1 LSIKLK
7 RKSSTKTRLCPS
19 FLFPQNPTI
28 STLDMSSAFD
38 SPGLA
43 LQQALE
49 ELTQTFE
56 RKRKPSLYHRNTP
69 TSKRCPQHPIPCLV
83 PHYEPMHGTTTS
95 QAVAV
100 QAALKKSLSNPIGF
114 PLTLT
119 PDEKQFIIDTGA
131 SITIMNS
138 NDDYITP
145 ITPVQRTELKG
156 IASGL
161 TVQGIGTA
169 QYIFLD
175 DKGAD
180 ITLVLPNMLFVPNLP
195 IRLLCP

>member
-1 LSIKLK
+1 
-7 RKSSTKTRLCPS
+7 
-19 FLFPQNPTI
+19 
-28 STLDMSSAFD
+28 
-38 SPGLA
+38 
-43 LQQALE
+43 
-49 ELTQTFE
+49 
-56 RKRKPSLYHRNTP
+56 
-69 TSKRCPQHPIPCLV
+69 
-83 PHYEPMHGTTTS
+83 MHGTTTS